1 MDPFEDET
9 VDSLGT
15 TVDDLVAIGRL
26 LDSPRLA
33 HIWFTLQVEG
43 NLITEG
49 TDRNSFAWK
58 GLTVSELS
66 EHLSGEVPQST
77 LYSDMDELEEIGAV
91 RIRTDGQPTGYSAR
105 FFQAEAENIDEVGE
119 AGLVGPQI
127 IGLVG
132 EAFTDKAVQHF
143 LETHGQGSLN
153 DALQIYTASLR
164 GSLNQDFVEIFPDVD
179 SNELEAIVPAIER
192 VLLEMSRD
200 PLWGGDYR
208 SDLAIEDGG
217 TDT

>member
-1 MDPFEDET
+1 
-9 VDSLGT
+9 
-15 TVDDLVAIGRL
+15 
-26 LDSPRLA
+26 
-33 HIWFTLQVEG
+33 
-43 NLITEG
+43 
-49 TDRNSFAWK
+49 
-58 GLTVSELS
+58 
-66 EHLSGEVPQST
+66 
-77 LYSDMDELEEIGAV
+77 
-91 RIRTDGQPTGYSAR
+91 
-105 FFQAEAENIDEVGE
+105 
-119 AGLVGPQI
+119 
-127 IGLVG
+127 
-132 EAFTDKAVQHF
+132 
-143 LETHGQGSLN
+143 LN